1 MNPPG
6 DLNPPRSEVEGETRA
21 GEAPGVTPKPPPGA
35 GIPPNRTAELPADLP
50 EPTGLISVE
59 QLRAAQGARE
69 RARSP
74 RRSRRRASG
83 PPPASPALS
92 PPGTTCRSST
102 RRRKACSARTYEAIP
117 SYVLERVGALP
128 YRLDGNT
135 LRIAIADPTDV
146 QKVDELRLAT
156 RYSLEIGVA
165 AREDIELELRKVAR
179 ASEVWERAALVEDEL
194 VEDEAGRRRPRGR
207 GALRR

>member
-1 MNPPG
+1 MPFVDPAA
-6 DLNPPRSEVEGETRA
+6 EGVQR
-21 GEAPGVTPKPPPGA
+21 EAV
-35 GIPPNRTAELPADLP
+35 
-50 EPTGLISVE
+50 
-59 QLRAAQGARE
+59 
-69 RARSP
+69 
-74 RRSRRRASG
+74 
-83 PPPASPALS
+83 
-92 PPGTTCRSST
+92 
-102 RRRKACSARTYEAIP
+102 EAIP

-128 YRLDGNT
+128 YRLDGST

>member
-21 GEAPGVTPKPPPGA
+21 GETPGVTPKPPPGA
-35 GIPPNRTAELPADLP
+35 GIPPNRTAELLADLP

-59 QLRAAQGARE
+59 QLRAAQGRAGAGSLAARHHM
-69 RARSP
+69 P
-74 RRSRRRASG
+74 FVD
-83 PPPASPALS
+83 
-92 PPGTTCRSST
+92 
-102 RRRKACSARTYEAIP
+102 SAAEGVQREAVEAIP

-156 RYSLEIGVA
+156 RYSLEIGAA